1 MVLVVHKG
9 VYYIPDGD
17 LTLAKVSSDPLHQS
31 CLMARDG
38 QGMHD
43 GDEGPAVVVADKIL
57 FLSHS
62 RSDVKDIPCPLDGL
76 LGKEMLMN
84 EGLQD
89 FLLPPDLKNTI
100 ALSLV
105 S

>member
-1 MVLVVHKG
+1 MVLVTYKR
-9 VYYIPDGD
+9 VYYISDEDPS
-17 LTLAKVSSDPLHQS
+17 LAKVSSDLLHHS

-38 QGMHD
+38 QVKYD
-43 GDEGPAVVVADKIL
+43 GEEVPAVAVAER
-57 FLSHS
+57 SSSSPYS
-62 RSDVKDIPCPLDGL
+62 RSDIEDTPLDGL
-76 LGKEMLMN
+76 LGKGMVMN

-89 FLLPPDLKNTI
+89 FLLPLDLKNTI

>member
-1 MVLVVHKG
+1 MVLVTYERI
-9 VYYIPDGD
+9 YYVSDEDP
-17 LTLAKVSSDPLHQS
+17 TLAKVSSDLLYQT

-62 RSDVKDIPCPLDGL
+62 RSDIEDSRCPLDGV
-76 LGKEMLMN
+76 LGKDQLCRSV
-84 EGLQD
+84 LKD
-89 FLLPPDLKNTI
+89 IPLPLDLKNTI

>member
-1 MVLVVHKG
+1 M
-9 VYYIPDGD
+9 
-17 LTLAKVSSDPLHQS
+17 
-31 CLMARDG
+31 
-38 QGMHD
+38 
-43 GDEGPAVVVADKIL
+43 DKIL

-62 RSDVKDIPCPLDGL
+62 RSDVKDILCPLDGL

-89 FLLPPDLKNTI
+89 FLLPLDLKNTI
-100 ALSLV
+100 SLSLV

>member
-1 MVLVVHKG
+1 MVLVVCKR
-9 VYYIPDGD
+9 VNYISDEDPN
-17 LTLAKVSSDPLHQS
+17 LAKVSSDLLHHS

-43 GDEGPAVVVADKIL
+43 GEEVPAVAVAER
-57 FLSHS
+57 SS
-62 RSDVKDIPCPLDGL
+62 SSPYPRSDIKDTPLDGL
-76 LGKEMLMN
+76 LGKGMVMN

-89 FLLPPDLKNTI
+89 FLLPLDLKNTI

>member
-1 MVLVVHKG
+1 MVLVVCER
-9 VYYIPDGD
+9 VNYISDEDPN
-17 LTLAKVSSDPLHQS
+17 LAKVSSDLLHQP

-38 QGMHD
+38 QVRYD
-43 GDEGPAVVVADKIL
+43 GEEVPAVTVAER
-57 FLSHS
+57 SSSSPYS
-62 RSDVKDIPCPLDGL
+62 RSDIKDTPLDGL
-76 LGKEMLMN
+76 LGKGMVMN

-89 FLLPPDLKNTI
+89 FLLPLDLKNTI

>member
-1 MVLVVHKG
+1 MVLVTYERI
-9 VYYIPDGD
+9 YYVSDEDP
-17 LTLAKVSSDPLHQS
+17 TLAKVSTDLLYQT

-62 RSDVKDIPCPLDGL
+62 RSDIEDIPLDGL
-76 LGKEMLMN
+76 LGKGMVMN

>member
-1 MVLVVHKG
+1 MVLVTYERI
-9 VYYIPDGD
+9 YYVSDEDP
-17 LTLAKVSSDPLHQS
+17 TLAKVSSDLLYQT

-43 GDEGPAVVVADKIL
+43 GDEGPAVAVAER
-57 FLSHS
+57 SSSSPYS
-62 RSDVKDIPCPLDGL
+62 RSDIEDTPLDGL
-76 LGKEMLMN
+76 LGKGMVMN

>member
-1 MVLVVHKG
+1 MVLVVYKG
-9 VYYIPDGD
+9 VNYIPDGD
-17 LTLAKVSSDPLHQS
+17 STLAKVSSGPLHQS
-31 CLMARDG
+31 CLLARDG
-38 QGMHD
+38 QGEY
-43 GDEGPAVVVADKIL
+43 GGEGVPAAVVTDRIL

-62 RSDVKDIPCPLDGL
+62 RSDVKDILCPLDGL
-76 LGKEMLMN
+76 MGKEMLMN

-89 FLLPPDLKNTI
+89 FLLPLDLKNTI